1 MFYVFLAEGFEE
13 TEALA
18 PVDVMRRAKLDVKT
32 VGVTGECVTSSHGV
46 PVKADITI
54 DSIDLDGVQGVV
66 LPGGMPG
73 TLNLEANE
81 KVLEAVKYSCENGK
95 IVAAICAA
103 PSILGHLGILDG
115 KKATCFPGFEKELK
129 GADYTGTHT
138 VTDGNIITA
147 KGAGCA
153 IEFGHAKYKKIRK
166 SCPPEKKQQLDL
178 ALQNAFLA
186 SEEYKSCDVLFAF
199 ASSPIEV
206 DTSLILETTLKDGKK
221 LALPRCRNN
230 FGEMDF
236 YLVTSL
242 SQLEKGAF
250 SIMEPNPEVCEKYED
265 FSHGLC
271 LVPGLCFDT
280 QGFRLGFGKGYY
292 DRFLQSFSG
301 TSVGLCY
308 SKCMEHTL
316 PSGVFDRPVDAVITE
331 KYTNRTNNEFVKE

>member
-1 MFYVFLAEGFEE
+1 
-13 TEALA
+13 
-18 PVDVMRRAKLDVKT
+18 MRRAKLDVKT

-54 DSIDLDGVQGVV
+54 DNIDLDDVQGVV

-153 IEFGHAKYKKIRK
+153 IEFGHAIV
-166 SCPPEKKQQLDL
+166 SL
-178 ALQNAFLA
+178 AV
-186 SEEYKSCDVLFAF
+186 S
-199 ASSPIEV
+199 
-206 DTSLILETTLKDGKK
+206 KDAADKVIGD
-221 LALPRCRNN
+221 
-230 FGEMDF
+230 M
-236 YLVTSL
+236 
-242 SQLEKGAF
+242 Q
-250 SIMEPNPEVCEKYED
+250 
-265 FSHGLC
+265 C
-271 LVPGLCFDT
+271 L
-280 QGFRLGFGKGYY
+280 
-292 DRFLQSFSG
+292 
-301 TSVGLCY
+301 
-308 SKCMEHTL
+308 
-316 PSGVFDRPVDAVITE
+316 
-331 KYTNRTNNEFVKE
+331 